1 MRTEPRF
8 VTPSDFLNYTGKDL
22 SHILKTNNNI
32 SNAPNLFLMM
42 VEDTLLT
49 RIDTMSFRTRRWEDL
64 TGYQLESLQKAIIH
78 QANYV
83 LRNGDIFSDSGY
95 DLERGEIIPYEKLQA
110 IAVCSTSKDLLRNC
124 GLLNQKLPNK
134 NRYLDFK

>member
-22 SHILKTNNNI
+22 SHILRTNNNI
-32 SNAPNLFLMM
+32 SNAPNLFLLM

-49 RIDTMSFRTRRWEDL
+49 RIDSMSFRLRTWDNLSE
-64 TGYQLESLQKAIIH
+64 YQKESLQKAIIH

-95 DLERGEIIPYEKLQA
+95 DLERGEIIPYEKLQSIA
-110 IAVCSTSKDLLRNC
+110 ICSTAKDLLRNC
-124 GLLNQKLPNK
+124 GLLNQKIR
-134 NRYLDFK
+134 NRRRYIDFS